1 MMVNS
6 DKLISFL
13 ILIYLG
19 SPVRSAGQTDASGYP
34 VLEIGTQSSNIFGKD
49 SSGVIHSLHSVES
62 KNILLFFY
70 ETSCHFCEAILP
82 EMKEKYP
89 EWKKK
94 GYEIYALPLNKDF
107 EGWQAQIREQKSD
120 WINVTDTVN
129 TEQIR
134 QAYKITVTPTIYVLD
149 DKRKIASTRLVR
161 PEAIDEWIS
170 LHSENIIQ
178 KK

>member
-1 MMVNS
+1 MCIR
-6 DKLISFL
+6 D
-13 ILIYLG
+13 
-19 SPVRSAGQTDASGYP
+19 R
-34 VLEIGTQSSNIFGKD
+34 
-49 SSGVIHSLHSVES
+49 
-62 KNILLFFY
+62 
-70 ETSCHFCEAILP
+70 
-82 EMKEKYP
+82 
-89 EWKKK
+89 
-94 GYEIYALPLNKDF
+94 PLNKDF

-120 WINVTDTVN
+120 WINVTDTIN
-129 TEQIR
+129 AEQIR